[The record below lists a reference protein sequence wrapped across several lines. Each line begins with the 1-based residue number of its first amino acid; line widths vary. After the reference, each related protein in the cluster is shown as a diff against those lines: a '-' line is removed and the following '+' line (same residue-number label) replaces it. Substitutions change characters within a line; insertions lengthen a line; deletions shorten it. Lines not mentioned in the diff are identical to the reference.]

1 MIGGANNLKNDYSN
15 RILRDNKKE
24 SSSLVQQGSDV
35 YKKKIVSTDYLKK
48 TKGKGFTKS
57 IKKGGNRVLNTGKEA
72 LKQANKEGDTPEAQ
86 TKKIIRRSLL
96 TTGKGAKEIGAG
108 GVKGWKKTTR
118 LVRSNGSPKTFIKE
132 GTRGLSTSGVSGYRF
147 VKDATIKEI
156 NDFQGDSEAEGIREA
171 TQLKEGAK
179 KAKTGI
185 KGAKWGTKKLMKN
198 ARRLKNASIRS
209 VQTIYRVGIK
219 VIANPIVIKGAVISL
234 GIVVLLGLVISAVSS
249 VTSLIPSLSLKSEDV
264 ELTKTYN
271 YITELDTDKTLEV
284 KKLAKEKVEGVETKV
299 FLNGQE
305 ISTNNLEF
313 VSDFDKFLS
322 YFDIKYGDYAFNS
335 FIHGLFGGENVK
347 DEIENLHDKLIHVE
361 KKPKTKT
368 VEQEIT
374 TTDDKGNTV
383 TKKETKTIKT
393 LDIEITLTGFDELVD
408 NEKLLT
414 KADKEQL
421 EASKEVGAYTPRVTM
436 KNPIKDTKQ
445 VTVTD
450 RYAYRER
457 NETKDF
463 KHSLDIQ
470 EEAKK
475 PILAVFS
482 GEVVEVSDS
491 SLTIETGKKRVT
503 YYNITAPQVKS
514 GDTVTNGQEIATNQ
528 NTLQLSYEQKIKGKW
543 EELNPAFYLP
553 DVKYMYQTSYSL
565 GGSSAGGGITGELI
579 NPPPTVTKWRSEVER
594 ICKQYGLE
602 EYVNVILA
610 IIWEETGGDE
620 SYSPD
625 IMQSSESINGQM
637 GGITDPVKSIEQGV
651 KHFASVLKSAKDNG
665 ISELAAIQSYNYGG
679 GFISWLKRQNKDY
692 SFEAGVDFSKEQS
705 GGQQV
710 TYTNPLA
717 KDFGSW
723 RYNYGNMF
731 YVKLVTQHIK
741 ASGGKIVEIAQKEL
755 ESGSQAGG
763 QRYWSWYGFNGRV
776 EWCATF
782 VSYVADKAG
791 LIADGKV
798 PKHASC
804 AMGVSWFNE
813 RGKYKPRSSGYTP
826 QAGDIIYFDWSG
838 GGTGGDHV
846 GLVEKVEGNT
856 VHTIEGNS
864 GDALA
869 RRTYSLSDSVI
880 SGYGQTN

>member
-1 MIGGANNLKNDYSN
+1 MKNDYSN
-15 RILRDNKKE
+15 RIIRETKKQ
-24 SSSLVQQGSDV
+24 SRSLVRQGSDA
-35 YKKKIVSTDYLKK
+35 YKKKIVRTDYSKK

-57 IKKGGNRVLNTGKEA
+57 IKKGGKRVLNTGKEA
-72 LKQANKEGDTPEAQ
+72 MKQVSGEGAAPEEQ
-86 TKKIIRRSLL
+86 TQNTIRRSLL
-96 TTGKGAKEIGAG
+96 TTGKGAKKIGAG

-118 LVRSNGSPKTFIKE
+118 LVHSKAPPKTFLKE
-132 GTRGLSTSGVSGYRF
+132 GIRGLGASGVSGYRF

-156 NDFQGDSEAEGIREA
+156 NAFQGDSEAEGIREA

-179 KAKTGI
+179 KAKTSL
-185 KGAKWGTKKLMKN
+185 KGAKWGTKKLMVN
-198 ARRLKNASIRS
+198 ARRLKNVSIRS
-209 VQTIYRVGIK
+209 AQMIYRAGIK
-219 VIANPIVIKGAVISL
+219 AIANPIAIKGMMVSL
-234 GIVVLLGLVISAVSS
+234 GIVVLLGLAISAVSS
-249 VTSLIPSLSLKSEDV
+249 ITSLIPSLSLKSEDI

-284 KKLAKEKVEGVETKV
+284 KKLAEEKIEGVETKV

-305 ISTNNLEF
+305 ISMENLEF
-313 VSDFDKFLS
+313 VTDSDKILS
-322 YFDIKYGDYAFNS
+322 YLDIKYGDYTFNS
-335 FIHGLFGGENVK
+335 FIHGLLGGENVK
-347 DEIENLHDKLIHVE
+347 DEISNLHDKLVHVE

-368 VEQEIT
+368 IEQEIT
-374 TTDDKGNTV
+374 TTDNEGNAATR
-383 TKKETKTIKT
+383 KETKTMKT
-393 LDIEITLTGFDELVD
+393 LDIVITLTGFDELVD
-408 NEKLLT
+408 KEKLLS
-414 KADKEQL
+414 KSDKEQL
-421 EASKEVGAYTPRVTM
+421 KASEEAGAYTPRMTM
-436 KNPIKDTKQ
+436 KNPIKEAAQ

-457 NETKDF
+457 NGTKDF
-463 KHSLDIQ
+463 KHAIEIQ
-470 EEAKK
+470 EEANK
-475 PILAVFS
+475 PIVAVFG
-482 GEVVEVSDS
+482 GEVTEASDS
-491 SLTIETGKKRVT
+491 SLTIETGNKKAT
-503 YYNITAPQVKS
+503 YQNITAPSVKR

-528 NTLQLSYEQKIKGKW
+528 NTLQLSYGQKIKGKW

-565 GGSSAGGGITGELI
+565 GGSSAGGGMTGELI
-579 NPPPTVTKWRSEVER
+579 NPPPTVTKWRPEAER
-594 ICKQYGLE
+594 ICKQHGME
-602 EYVNVILA
+602 DYVNVILA

-620 SYSPD
+620 NYSPD
-625 IMQSSESINGQM
+625 IMQSSESINGQT
-637 GGITDPVKSIEQGV
+637 GSITDPVKSIEQGV

-665 ISELAAIQSYNYGG
+665 IHELAAIQSYNYGG

-692 SFEAGVDFSKEQS
+692 SFGTGVDFSKEQA

-710 TYTNPLA
+710 AYTNPIA
-717 KDFGSW
+717 KDFGGW

-741 ASGGKIVEIAQKEL
+741 ASGGQIVEVAQKEL

-791 LIADGKV
+791 LTADGKV

-804 AMGVSWFNE
+804 ALGVSWFSE
-813 RGKYKPRSSGYTP
+813 RGRYKTRSSGYTP

-846 GLVEKVEGNT
+846 GIVENVEANT

-869 RRTYSLSDSVI
+869 RHTYSLSDSAI
-880 SGYGQTN
+880 SGYGRTN